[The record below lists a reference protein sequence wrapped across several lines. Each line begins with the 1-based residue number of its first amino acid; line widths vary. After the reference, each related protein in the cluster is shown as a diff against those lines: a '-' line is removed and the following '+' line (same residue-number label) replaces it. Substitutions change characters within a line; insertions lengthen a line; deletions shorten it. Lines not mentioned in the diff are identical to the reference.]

1 MGAAAALLIFFK
13 KVFCVWCSACIYV
26 RACVCLMPIAS
37 KARRSCIPLAGS
49 RTCST
54 ETVVSLL
61 LLHYS
66 LPFLN
71 ASQIG
76 HLTTVS
82 SGQLF
87 SVCSGDAHYH
97 PVLEQFP
104 SQGTVM
110 AMEATGQRVLGKR
123 KILRAQRAHP
133 QRLSNLA
140 KRLVSGWSRQALL
153 QRSCL
158 GNPTPCA
165 VLAREVPKPTPAGL
179 RSPMHLSREVPLLRT
194 FIQCT

>member
-1 MGAAAALLIFFK
+1 MMGPFLSCGEPPDTAVLLLRKCILSCYKWEQQQHCSFLLK
-13 KVFCVWCSACIYV
+13 KVLCVWCSACIYV

-49 RTCST
+49 RTRST

-110 AMEATGQRVLGKR
+110 VMEATGQRVLGKR
-123 KILRAQRAHP
+123 KILRA
-133 QRLSNLA
+133 
-140 KRLVSGWSRQALL
+140 
-153 QRSCL
+153 
-158 GNPTPCA
+158 
-165 VLAREVPKPTPAGL
+165 
-179 RSPMHLSREVPLLRT
+179 
-194 FIQCT
+194 